1 MLLYNYLVVAKSRD
15 LTFLY
20 LVPGW
25 AILPFKMFTVRE
37 FALLKISFYF
47 STSAAIHNLNLNLIP
62 LNINHVQTNP
72 PITKFGFR
80 VQDKNHRNPNSVALL
95 KCTFFILLPIIGH
108 REQNETK
115 IKVFCG
121 NFFRYH
127 NKNAKAYLSYSIRKC
142 NECVLS

>member
-95 KCTFFILLPIIGH
+95 KCTFFYTFANYWPS
-108 REQNETK
+108 RAERNQNK
-115 IKVFCG
+115 G
-121 NFFRYH
+121 
-127 NKNAKAYLSYSIRKC
+127 
-142 NECVLS
+142 VLWKLFSVS